1 MKHPLTI
8 LCLLACNA
16 LAQNAAVTKSTVT
29 GRINGDVVVSPANLL
44 NAGGVIQANSQ
55 LQKTFGTDQPLDW
68 GNFYGHFSIYTD
80 SPSHGLI
87 SQSSGAAGIAIIGKS
102 TNGAAAGKF
111 LQQNS
116 DQTSRSALYV
126 ARDVG
131 SFGSTGNGFPTL
143 PALSVEGGSDG
154 YNYGDHDSL
163 IAVFKG
169 AAQPRFQVFNDGFV
183 TAPGVLAAYV
193 SHANPQA
200 VMTYQWG
207 LQEFKNTVVQGAAA
221 SSQTLT
227 STVLKNIPQ
236 SGGTVILN
244 TPGVWEVWATVEVTS
259 TVPANV
265 GKVEFGIST
274 NTTTFDSTWD
284 TNSHVATWNS
294 SPLRAQTIRRLFEV
308 SSSQAVY
315 LNVRATFSS
324 GTATANG
331 IIKAVKIQ
339 GVPPQ

>member
-1 MKHPLTI
+1 
-8 LCLLACNA
+8 
-16 LAQNAAVTKSTVT
+16 
-29 GRINGDVVVSPANLL
+29 
-44 NAGGVIQANSQ
+44 
-55 LQKTFGTDQPLDW
+55 
-68 GNFYGHFSIYTD
+68 
-80 SPSHGLI
+80 
-87 SQSSGAAGIAIIGKS
+87 
-102 TNGAAAGKF
+102 
-111 LQQNS
+111 
-116 DQTSRSALYV
+116 
-126 ARDVG
+126 
-131 SFGSTGNGFPTL
+131 
-143 PALSVEGGSDG
+143 
-154 YNYGDHDSL
+154 
-163 IAVFKG
+163 
-169 AAQPRFQVFNDGFV
+169 
-183 TAPGVLAAYV
+183 
-193 SHANPQA
+193 
-200 VMTYQWG
+200 MTYQWG